1 MTKRAPRAASGS
13 STPITIR
20 LHGRALLLVLIL
32 PWGPVVAGPDG
43 EQLYARHCAA
53 CHGNLG
59 QGGIG
64 LPLALSKL
72 IRSLPDSYL
81 ETTIRRGRPGRVM
94 PAFEDL
100 GDAQVQA
107 IVAHLRGW
115 TGGDG
120 PVLPDAAVTGDAA
133 RGSAL
138 YAEHC
143 SACHGEDLQGGIGTG
158 RTFSRERNHRV
169 MAPALANPGFLAA
182 ASDQF
187 IKRVILHGRQGTA
200 MLSFRERGLSERD
213 AEDIV
218 VFIRG
223 FQRSEP
229 ADATP
234 DSQPGSLVAVSPH
247 GFEETVKTL
256 QAAIKG
262 MNFRTFSPRYFE
274 QGLVDELDVNDRQVT
289 IRFCNFARLYEGL
302 KADPRL
308 GMVLPCRIT
317 VLEQADGSVLL
328 VAMNLHRVLPLFNND
343 RLQALFQAMQEAQQ
357 EIFDEVTM

>member
-1 MTKRAPRAASGS
+1 MRLPTAPSPAEIRCRGRGYCRVAVRSLGAPAEIGSPVKKRAPRADSGS
-13 STPITIR
+13 HSPIVTR
-20 LHGRALLLVLIL
+20 LHGWVALLVLIL
-32 PWGPVVAGPDG
+32 VSGPVAAGPDG
-43 EQLYARHCAA
+43 EQLYDRHCAA
-53 CHGNLG
+53 CHGDLG

-100 GDAQVQA
+100 SDAQVQA

-115 TGGDG
+115 TGGDS
-120 PVLPDAAVTGDAA
+120 PVLPD
-133 RGSAL
+133 
-138 YAEHC
+138 
-143 SACHGEDLQGGIGTG
+143 
-158 RTFSRERNHRV
+158 SR
-169 MAPALANPGFLAA
+169 
-182 ASDQF
+182 S
-187 IKRVILHGRQGTA
+187 
-200 MLSFRERGLSERD
+200 
-213 AEDIV
+213 
-218 VFIRG
+218 
-223 FQRSEP
+223 
-229 ADATP
+229 
-234 DSQPGSLVAVSPH
+234 GSLVAVSPH
-247 GFEETVKTL
+247 GFDETVESL

-262 MNFRTFSPRYFE
+262 MNFRTFSPRYLE
-274 QGLVDELDVNDRQVT
+274 QGLADELDVNDRQVT

-308 GMVLPCRIT
+308 GMILPCRIT

-343 RLQALFQAMQEAQQ
+343 RLQALFQAMQEALE

>member
-1 MTKRAPRAASGS
+1 MSARITNWLHGWVVMLVLLLASGS
-13 STPITIR
+13 
-20 LHGRALLLVLIL
+20 
-32 PWGPVVAGPDG
+32 VVAGPDG

-53 CHGNLG
+53 CHGNFG

-115 TGGDG
+115 TGGDS
-120 PVLPDAAVTGDAA
+120 PVLPDAPVTGDAA

-200 MLSFRERGLSERD
+200 MLSFRERGLSEDD
-213 AEDIV
+213 AEDIT

-223 FQRSEP
+223 FQRDEP
-229 ADATP
+229 ADAAP

-343 RLQALFQAMQEAQQ
+343 RLEALFQAMQEAQQ